1 MQPRRRPLE
10 DQLCPL
16 AHDRPGILAVQDDH
30 RHLLARSIEKFSAED
45 DAAREIPERTGKLD
59 ASALSQIFDDVLMP
73 ARNTEELSRF
83 AVAPAMRD
91 PETRWP
97 VAALLGLSGNDGAEP
112 NFID

>member
-45 DAAREIPERTGKLD
+45 DAAREI
-59 ASALSQIFDDVLMP
+59 
-73 ARNTEELSRF
+73 
-83 AVAPAMRD
+83 
-91 PETRWP
+91 
-97 VAALLGLSGNDGAEP
+97 
-112 NFID
+112 